1 MDRIITSGMKSVPS
15 LPVALLFLLLE
26 GLLCDAQARLTVASL
41 SSIASDLA
49 RNVGGDIVTVLSIV
63 PTGTDPH
70 EFQPNPSDIVRVA
83 KADLVLYTGKG
94 LEGYLTKLE
103 QSTGHPERFLDLG
116 KSIPSLNFKRDG
128 VQVEDP
134 HWWHSVGNMKIATRV
149 VAEAFAKADP
159 ENAAVYEKNSAAYL
173 ASLDALE
180 RWIRVKLAAL
190 PHERRKLVTS
200 HDALGYLA
208 HDYGFTVYPIKGVST
223 GDEPSSKHVRE
234 LVHLIREQGVKAVFF
249 ESMENPRAMDQISLE
264 TGVKS
269 GGILYADALGAEEAS
284 TYDSMMRHNMTVIVE
299 GLR

>member
-1 MDRIITSGMKSVPS
+1 
-15 LPVALLFLLLE
+15 
-26 GLLCDAQARLTVASL
+26 
-41 SSIASDLA
+41 
-49 RNVGGDIVTVLSIV
+49 
-63 PTGTDPH
+63 
-70 EFQPNPSDIVRVA
+70 
-83 KADLVLYTGKG
+83 
-94 LEGYLTKLE
+94 
-103 QSTGHPERFLDLG
+103 
-116 KSIPSLNFKRDG
+116 
-128 VQVEDP
+128 
-134 HWWHSVGNMKIATRV
+134 MKIATRV

-173 ASLDALE
+173 ASLDVLE

-234 LVHLIREQGVKAVFF
+234 LVRLIREQGVKAVFF